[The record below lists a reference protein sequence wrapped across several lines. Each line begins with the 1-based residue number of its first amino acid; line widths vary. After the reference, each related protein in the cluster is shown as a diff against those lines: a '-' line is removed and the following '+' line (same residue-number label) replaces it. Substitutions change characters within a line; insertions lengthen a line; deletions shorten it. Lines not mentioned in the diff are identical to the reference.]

1 MKTHI
6 FLCSILMLLVSCK
19 DPATKEKEG
28 LKTTSISSAI
38 ENAQEAAATNAS
50 QDRESEKATYKA
62 LKKKTP
68 LTNDQL
74 FAVLPKHINGNK
86 PVSNYV
92 LQVSSPL
99 ASGVYGPLGKKSYN
113 FFIQDGVGSSAVV
126 RNFFDSYK
134 IKNQG
139 PPKTEYIYL
148 ERDGYKT
155 IAFLQ
160 PEIKRNEIR
169 FVYNNR
175 FRITLEGPDSA
186 DVLWSY
192 IDFEN
197 LKKLD
202 QYQ

>member
-1 MKTHI
+1 
-6 FLCSILMLLVSCK
+6 MLLVSCK
-19 DPATKEKEG
+19 DPGTKEKEE

-38 ENAQEAAATNAS
+38 EKAQEEAATNAS
-50 QDRESEKATYKA
+50 QDKENEKATYKA
-62 LKKKTP
+62 LKKKAP

-74 FAVLPKHINGNK
+74 FEVLPKHINGNK
-86 PVSNYV
+86 PVGNYV

-99 ASGVYGPLGKKSYN
+99 ASGVYGSLGKMSYN
-113 FFIQDGVGSSAVV
+113 FFLQDGVGSSAVV

-186 DVLWSY
+186 DVLWSF

-202 QYQ
+202 PYQ